1 MSAIAVDAPSKQE
14 LLDRAAALKP
24 LLARNA
30 AQAESERRIP
40 EANLTALVE
49 AGLFKI
55 MLPRRF
61 GGYEAPFDTKLAVSA
76 VLGEA
81 CGSTAWVVTLT
92 NVCQWV
98 AGLYSDQAQEDVWRA
113 NPDARICGVLAPT
126 SETRREPG
134 GLRVSGRW
142 GYASGCLHAD
152 WAVLG
157 VPVVD
162 EAGEPVDQGLA
173 LIPMSELAIEDTWFV
188 AGMRGTGSNTLVAE
202 DVFVPDHR
210 ILSVPA
216 AIENHYA
223 TEHTGEALYRSSFV
237 PVLALVLAGPQVGM
251 ARAAIDLVI
260 EKAPK
265 RQIAYTIFT
274 RQTDSTAFQ
283 LALSDAAMLADTA
296 RLHVERAAADI
307 DAAAARGEPLD
318 YLTRARVR
326 ADTGWA
332 IRKAREAID
341 AVISANGASSFADVS
356 PLQRLWRDANTAG
369 RHAVVL
375 PAVNQE
381 VYGKALLGIPYTD
394 NITPL
399 I

>member
-1 MSAIAVDAPSKQE
+1 MTATAVDVPSKE
-14 LLDRAAALKP
+14 GLLERAEALKP
-24 LLARNA
+24 LLVRNA
-30 AQAESERRIP
+30 AQAEEARRIP
-40 EANLTALVE
+40 EESIAALTE
-49 AGLFKI
+49 AGLFRVVV
-55 MLPRRF
+55 PRRF
-61 GGYEAPFDTKLAVSA
+61 GGYEVPFDTKLAVSA
-76 VLGEA
+76 KLGEA

-92 NVCQWV
+92 NVCSWL
-98 AGLYSDQAQEDVWRA
+98 AGLYREQAQQDIWGSNA
-113 NPDARICGVLAPT
+113 DARICGVLAPT
-126 SETRREPG
+126 SETRREDG

-173 LIPMSELAIEDTWFV
+173 MIPMSELTIEDTWFV
-188 AGMRGTGSNTLVAE
+188 AGMKGTGSNTLVAQ

-216 AIENHYA
+216 AINHQYA
-223 TEHTGEALYRSSFV
+223 TEHTDEVLYRSSFI

-251 ARAAIDLVI
+251 ARRAVDLVV

-283 LALSDAAMLADTA
+283 LQVSDAAMLADTA
-296 RLHVERAAADI
+296 ALHVERAARDI
-307 DAAAARGEPLD
+307 DETAARGEPMD
-318 YLTRARVR
+318 YIRRARVR

-341 AVISANGASSFADVS
+341 TAISANGASSFADAS
-356 PLQRLWRDANTAG
+356 PLQRLWRDANIAG

-381 VYGKALLGIPYTD
+381 VYGKALLGIPYED